1 MVATAVAGAN
11 QPIATPTPEGIT
23 AEDIQRI
30 VAAALS
36 LPSDPKSTALKQVY
50 EAPSGRWSIQHPD
63 GWSTRIV
70 DVAYSE
76 KIQLAG
82 VLTGTRDP
90 APVVVE
96 VERVND
102 GGLLPLDASTDA
114 VILLNLGILEDFQLL
129 SRSTQAFLDTFV
141 EELVISHDAPL
152 GPYIILMIVLR
163 STSDLYTIQGVTM
176 SSSFEDVEEQIREI
190 VYSFRTLTN

>member
-1 MVATAVAGAN
+1 MVATALAGAN

-23 AEDIQRI
+23 AKDIHRM
-30 VAAALS
+30 VGAALS
-36 LPSDPKSTALKQVY
+36 LPNDPKSTTLAQVY

-63 GWSTRIV
+63 GWSSRV
-70 DVAYSE
+70 VNVAYSE

-82 VLTGTRDP
+82 ILIGTRDP

-114 VILLNLGILEDFQLL
+114 VILLNL
-129 SRSTQAFLDTFV
+129 RFLRTFNYS
-141 EELVISHDAPL
+141 LDPL
-152 GPYIILMIVLR
+152 KP
-163 STSDLYTIQGVTM
+163 
-176 SSSFEDVEEQIREI
+176 F
-190 VYSFRTLTN
+190 